1 MELTI
6 SIILFL
12 VALFCVGVFVSRK
25 IKNEDDWFVA
35 GRNLGVIPLVGTY
48 FATII
53 STVSVIGYLGYYY
66 MHGWGGWWNWAGTAL
81 TSFIAAVWFAERLR
95 RFGKVTLPDLLEERY
110 GRLHSILAGVV
121 ILIAMMFFTCAQ
133 LAGSA
138 ALVTTAIPS
147 IDRTTAIIIIGLIFI
162 VFTAIGGM
170 EAVAWTDTFCS
181 AVILIG
187 VWILMFKVVGEAG
200 GVAEIHRRLAV
211 VKPTALQPFA
221 GGAIGLGVAL
231 SWFFTWGLGNFGA
244 PQFSTRI
251 YSAKDPRTAAISQ
264 AYCGITFILIYL
276 PLMLVALAG
285 IILVPGI
292 EKPDTVAPILIQKF
306 MSPWSGGL
314 IMAGV
319 LAAAISTADSVLLLA
334 GTTFVRDIVQ
344 KISPRKYSSRSLL
357 VMARVTTFVIGA
369 LAIVFSINMTSGVMW
384 IQANMVGVMGSML
397 SIVVLAAFAW
407 KRANSQGGM
416 AAMLVGLLTAI
427 VWEYLKRPFNWFP
440 ILPSLMTGLAALII
454 VSLLTPP
461 PSEKII
467 ERFFS
472 EHA

>member
-1 MELTI
+1 MELAV
-6 SIILFL
+6 SIVLFL
-12 VALFCVGVFVSRK
+12 IILFCVGLYVSRK
-25 IKNEDDWFVA
+25 IKDEDDWFVA

-66 MHGWGGWWNWAGTAL
+66 VHGWGGWWNWAGTAL

-110 GRLHSILAGVV
+110 GRVHSILAGVV
-121 ILIAMMFFTCAQ
+121 ILVAMLFFTCAQ

-138 ALVTTAIPS
+138 ALVTTAIPAL
-147 IDRTTAIIIIGLIFI
+147 DRTTAIVVIGLIFI
-162 VFTAIGGM
+162 VFTAVGGM

-181 AVILIG
+181 VVILIG
-187 VWILMFKVVGEAG
+187 VWLLMFNVVGEAG
-200 GVAEIHRRLAV
+200 GVAEIHRKLAV
-211 VKPTALQPFA
+211 VKPTALDPFA
-221 GGAIGLGVAL
+221 GGAITLGVAL

-251 YSAKDPRTAAISQ
+251 YSAKDPRTAAVSQ
-264 AYCGITFILIYL
+264 AYCGVTFILIYL

-306 MSPWSGGL
+306 MNPWFGGL
-314 IMAGV
+314 VMAGV

-334 GTTFVRDIVQ
+334 GTTLVRDIVQ
-344 KISPRKYSSRSLL
+344 KISPKSYSSQALL
-357 VMARVTTFVIGA
+357 RMARITTLVIGL

-416 AAMLVGLLTAI
+416 AAMLVGLLTAVI
-427 VWEYLKRPFNWFP
+427 WEYLGRPLNWFP
-440 ILPSLMTGLAALII
+440 ILPSLMTGLVALIG
-454 VSLLTPP
+454 VSLMTPP
-461 PSEKII
+461 PSKEVL
-467 ERFFS
+467 ERFFP
-472 EHA
+472 E